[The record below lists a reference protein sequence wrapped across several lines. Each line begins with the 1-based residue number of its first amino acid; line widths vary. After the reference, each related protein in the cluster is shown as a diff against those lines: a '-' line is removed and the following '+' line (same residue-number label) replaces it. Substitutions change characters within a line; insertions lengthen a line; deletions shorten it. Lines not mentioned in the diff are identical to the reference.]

1 MFVYFIT
8 TLPVKAVETNSEICL
23 NSPFGK
29 LLGGCTQRWQETGEV
44 LMPEPTALRLR
55 RLSPWAQVASFN
67 LLKSELDMLGVAMYL
82 FYKFSD
88 NADMDG

>member
-1 MFVYFIT
+1 
-8 TLPVKAVETNSEICL
+8 
-23 NSPFGK
+23 
-29 LLGGCTQRWQETGEV
+29 
-44 LMPEPTALRLR
+44 MPEPTALRLR